1 MIQLGDFP
9 MTKGSHQHPFRH
21 KSLRGNGKPPWNPW
35 VDHVQYQRLPL
46 PFQKPWEVKI
56 RSYHTASPIIGTPV
70 EMRHQQTGWSL
81 LYVWYLVTQP
91 SQIQVHLHW
100 ICVLYIYIYLNP
112 TACRVNFQIWMKH
125 RRVKANHAW
134 LLVGKSVNHEI
145 PSLTHIFVGLCW
157 INLG

>member
-21 KSLRGNGKPPWNPW
+21 KSLRGNGKPTMKPMGRSCSIPEATSSVSETLGSKNPKLPYRQSHHWDACWNETSTN
-35 VDHVQYQRLPL
+35 RLITSL
-46 PFQKPWEVKI
+46 RVMSCDTTKPNTSTFTLDMCI
-56 RSYHTASPIIGTPV
+56 
-70 EMRHQQTGWSL
+70 
-81 LYVWYLVTQP
+81 
-91 SQIQVHLHW
+91 
-100 ICVLYIYIYLNP
+100 IYIYLNP